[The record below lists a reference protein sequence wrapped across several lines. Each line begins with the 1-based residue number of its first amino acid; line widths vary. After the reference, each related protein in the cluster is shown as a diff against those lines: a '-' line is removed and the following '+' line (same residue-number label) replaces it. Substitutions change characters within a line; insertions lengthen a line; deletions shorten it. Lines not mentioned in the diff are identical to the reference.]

1 MSMDNP
7 STPPESQR
15 LLRAITERF
24 GFVPPFFE
32 PAVETPDV
40 LSLLWQQTLTAYV
53 DNPLPALFKEKLST
67 LLSRYCAVSYCLV
80 CHSCS
85 LGCLGMRGPQVLR
98 LLTSPVPDEAR
109 TERILSRQSGVR
121 TPVGEFPSPGS
132 ELEEDV
138 LQLSSIVYL
147 RQPSAAAAR
156 EYLLRVLGRTH
167 YNRLVALINY
177 VKTCHGW
184 MEANPQV
191 SYRMDARYQL
201 HFEPLSAEEP
211 GLARYFEEHLPEFA
225 RWQQEQEK
233 AQQTAAVAAQRA
245 EEAEATVG
253 LLEKQLLYAMAELRR
268 SSEFAQVLMAV
279 VGHDLRNPLSA
290 ILSAANLLLR
300 QQPDNRQG
308 VKAATRIIS
317 SAQRASRLVTD
328 LLDFTQ
334 ARLGGGIPVHP
345 TTSDIHLL
353 VHYVVDELRAA
364 HPTRTF
370 EVEYHGDGA
379 GMWDTDRLQQV
390 LGNLLANAVVHS
402 PEDSPIHVEAR
413 TFEGEVSVCVH
424 NENRDGPIPAKLL
437 PHLFEPFRRGT
448 TAPSASRS
456 RSIGLGLYV
465 VERLVRAHHGRVE
478 VESDARGTT
487 FCMHLPR
494 ATKRDGLS
502 QNTPPLASSGELP
515 AH

>member
-1 MSMDNP
+1 MDNP

-15 LLRAITERF
+15 LLKAITERF

-53 DNPLPALFKEKLST
+53 DNPLPALFKEKLSA

-85 LGCLGMRGPQVLR
+85 LGPLGMRGPQVLR
-98 LLTSPVPDEAR
+98 LLQSPVPDEAR
-109 TERILSRQSGVR
+109 TERILTGLSGVQ
-121 TPVGEFPSPGS
+121 TPVEEFPSPDS
-132 ELEEDV
+132 PLEEDV
-138 LQLSSIVYL
+138 LQLSSILYL

-156 EYLLRVLGRTH
+156 ECLLRVLGRAH

-191 SYRMDARYQL
+191 SYRMDARYQR
-201 HFEPLSAEEP
+201 HFEPLAAEEP
-211 GLARYFEEHLPEFA
+211 DLTRYFEEHLPEFA
-225 RWQQEQEK
+225 RWQQAQEK
-233 AQQTAAVAAQRA
+233 ARETAAVVAQRA
-245 EEAEATVG
+245 EEAEATVD
-253 LLEKQLLYAMAELRR
+253 LLEKQLLYAMGELRR
-268 SSEFAQVLMAV
+268 GAEFAQVLMAV
-279 VGHDLRNPLSA
+279 VGHDLRNPLAA
-290 ILSAANLLLR
+290 ILTSAHLLVR
-300 QQPDNRQG
+300 QQPDNRPV
-308 VKAATRIIS
+308 VKAATRITS

-345 TTSDIHLL
+345 TTGDIHLL

-370 EVEYHGDGA
+370 HVEYHGDGT
-379 GMWDTDRLQQV
+379 GLWDADRLQQV
-390 LGNLLANAVVHS
+390 LGNLLANAVAHS
-402 PEDSPIHVEAR
+402 PEDSPIHVETRA
-413 TFEGEVSVCVH
+413 FEGEVSVCVH
-424 NENRDGPIPAKLL
+424 NENREGPIPALLL
-437 PHLFEPFRRGT
+437 PHLFDPFRRGA

-456 RSIGLGLYV
+456 RSMGLGLYV

-487 FCMHLPR
+487 FCLHLPR
-494 ATKRDGLS
+494 GKGMDIPPHQAS
-502 QNTPPLASSGELP
+502 PLASSGGLP